1 MIALRWHSCG
11 VRARCINRE
20 AEFAKACPRRTRHI
34 HMGVAGLRGRG
45 PFAFFELAPGI
56 CDRIGNEGWDRSSS
70 RDARVPDRPPGDRRQ
85 EPHNRLSM
93 IHGEA

>member
-20 AEFAKACPRRTRHI
+20 AEFAKACPRRTRHVQ
-34 HMGVAGLRGRG
+34 MGVAGPRGRG
-45 PFAFFELAPGI
+45 PFSFLERAPGI
-56 CDRIGNEGWDRSSS
+56 CDRIGDEVGIGRADVAHGFLTIR
-70 RDARVPDRPPGDRRQ
+70 AGDRRQ
-85 EPHNRLSM
+85 ELHNGISM